1 MLAYGKQSYNFNRGI
16 EMPTA
21 VTIASAGKAERL
33 EARITPAQKEIL
45 QRAAELEGRSLTDFV
60 VSSAQAAA
68 RLIIAQHEILLLS
81 AKDREVF
88 VNALLNPP
96 APNGKLRRAARR
108 YKQKHG

>member
-1 MLAYGKQSYNFNRGI
+1 MATTI
-16 EMPTA
+16 PTA
-21 VTIASAGKAERL
+21 PPAPSAGKAERL

-45 QRAAELEGRSLTDFV
+45 QHAAELEGRSLTDFV

-68 RLIIAQHEILLLS
+68 RRIIHEHEILLLS

-96 APNGKLRRAARR
+96 APNDKLRRAARR

>member
-1 MLAYGKQSYNFNRGI
+1 MATMFT
-16 EMPTA
+16 TA
-21 VTIASAGKAERL
+21 PATLSAGKAERL

-45 QRAAELEGRSLTDFV
+45 QHAAELEGRSLTDFV
-60 VSSAQAAA
+60 VSSAQATAM
-68 RLIIAQHEILLLS
+68 RIIHEHEVLLLS

-96 APNGKLRRAARR
+96 APNDKLRRAARR

>member
-1 MLAYGKQSYNFNRGI
+1 MAI
-16 EMPTA
+16 TVATA
-21 VTIASAGKAERL
+21 RPAPWVGKAERL

-45 QRAAELEGRSLTDFV
+45 QHAAELEGRSLTDFV
-60 VSSAQAAA
+60 ISSAQAAA
-68 RLIIAQHEILLLS
+68 MRTIHEHEVLLLS

-96 APNGKLRRAARR
+96 APNDKLRRAAHR